1 MSPIKSGKSSDLW
14 VAMHITGL
22 LFFCWFYYIYS
33 LLSNFYWIHVC
44 IYSWYY
50 SAPLTLF
57 SRVFHLIFKNFVY
70 FNIYKYILEVQNDLH
85 EFSTK
90 TCCTCTCI
98 TVIQFLHFLYGIL
111 MALFEF
117 PDTLT
122 SSLVPIKPFPIPP
135 PDPPAIEV
143 EQFVLDRAS
152 FCDTYDS
159 YINHLYVYPMNL
171 RYEHQKSFA
180 KVRTL

>member
-1 MSPIKSGKSSDLW
+1 MIYMNSLQNHA
-14 VAMHITGL
+14 VHVL
-22 LFFCWFYYIYS
+22 QLF
-33 LLSNFYWIHVC
+33 NFY
-44 IYSWYY
+44 
-50 SAPLTLF
+50 
-57 SRVFHLIFKNFVY
+57 IFCMMFKW
-70 FNIYKYILEVQNDLH
+70 
-85 EFSTK
+85 
-90 TCCTCTCI
+90 
-98 TVIQFLHFLYGIL
+98 LYL
-111 MALFEF
+111 NF